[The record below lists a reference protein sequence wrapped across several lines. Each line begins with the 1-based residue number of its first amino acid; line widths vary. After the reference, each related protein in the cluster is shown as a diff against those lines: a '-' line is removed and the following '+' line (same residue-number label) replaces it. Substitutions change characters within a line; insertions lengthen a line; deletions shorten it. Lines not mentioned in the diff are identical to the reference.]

1 MCSAK
6 KKYLDKPT
14 KEKSRSARMFRVPAA
29 ANCGKLAAE
38 KQSAAAADHSSSSSP
53 SACLLREHASVS
65 AGIPRARKAKRS
77 FPLPFLAG
85 SRVVGRK
92 KGSKTN

>member
-6 KKYLDKPT
+6 RKYLDKPT
-14 KEKSRSARMFRVPAA
+14 NEKSRSARNFRVPAA
-29 ANCGKLAAE
+29 ANCGKRAAE
-38 KQSAAAADHSSSSSP
+38 KQTTAATDHSPSP
-53 SACLLREHASVS
+53 SACVLREHASGS
-65 AGIPRARKAKRS
+65 ECIPRPRKAKRS
-77 FPLPFLAG
+77 FPVPFLAG